1 MSDWMSFFIGLLI
14 FLSAGILFCRVLFVY
29 RSYKESVSDSD
40 IQKTQEL
47 LEATKV
53 FVRDPNDFKDK
64 DRDGIDDIIDT
75 KID

>member
-1 MSDWMSFFIGLLI
+1 M
-14 FLSAGILFCRVLFVY
+14 FVY

-40 IQKTQEL
+40 IQKTQEF

>member
-1 MSDWMSFFIGLLI
+1 M
-14 FLSAGILFCRVLFVY
+14 FVY

-40 IQKTQEL
+40 IQKTDSDIQKTQEF

>member
-40 IQKTQEL
+40 IQKTQEF